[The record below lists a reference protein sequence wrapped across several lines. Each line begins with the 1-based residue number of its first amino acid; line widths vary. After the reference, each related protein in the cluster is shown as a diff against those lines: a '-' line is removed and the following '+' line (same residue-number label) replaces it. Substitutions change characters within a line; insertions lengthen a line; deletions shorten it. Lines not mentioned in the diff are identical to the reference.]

1 MNGCSQSQRLEVSSP
16 GAGLGRWCQI
26 ICVEN
31 GPDTISS
38 ASVQRGCFV
47 EEDEV
52 GFCQALK
59 AVRLR
64 VREEKG
70 RYSG

>member
-1 MNGCSQSQRLEVSSP
+1 M
-16 GAGLGRWCQI
+16 
-26 ICVEN
+26 EN

-38 ASVQRGCFV
+38 ASVQRGHFV

-59 AVRLR
+59 AAGLR